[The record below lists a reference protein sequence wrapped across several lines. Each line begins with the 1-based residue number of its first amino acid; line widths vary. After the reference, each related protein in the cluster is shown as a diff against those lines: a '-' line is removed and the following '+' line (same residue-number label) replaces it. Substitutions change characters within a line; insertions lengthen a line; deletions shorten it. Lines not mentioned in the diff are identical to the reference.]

1 MVAVNS
7 AGNTAAAAVDSAS
20 TIIIKIGSSLLVEDS
35 HGAVNSA
42 WLADVAS
49 DIAML
54 RKAGKNVVVVSSGA
68 IALGRR
74 ELGIDGRELALEEKQ
89 AAAATGQVT
98 LAHAWREALAAH
110 GIGVAQILLSPEDT
124 ETRRRHLN
132 ARATMGALLELGA
145 VPVVNENDTVATAEI
160 RFGDNDRLAARVAA
174 MISADLLVLLS
185 DIDGLYSAN
194 PRKSADAVHVPQV
207 VSLNDEVMAMAGS
220 ANAAYASGGMVTKLE
235 AARIAM
241 NAGCG
246 MIICDGQ
253 GARPLSAVMG
263 GARHTLFRAE
273 HSPLTARKRW
283 IGGSLA
289 PRGGLR
295 VDDGALRAIRQG
307 RSLLPAGVTSVA
319 GNFERGDLIA
329 IEDAAGHV
337 IGHGLSAY
345 SAADARVILGHK
357 SREIEGLLGYRGRDE
372 VVHADN
378 LVMLEQSG

>member
-1 MVAVNS
+1 MVTLSPSKTGA
-7 AGNTAAAAVDSAS
+7 ATAIDSAK
-20 TIIIKIGSSLLVEDS
+20 TIIVKIGSSLLVEDS
-35 HGAVNSA
+35 QNLVDAG
-42 WLADVAS
+42 WLAGVAG

-54 RKAGKNVVVVSSGA
+54 RKAGKNIVVVSSGA

-74 ELGIDGRELALEEKQ
+74 ELGIEGRDLALEEKQ

-185 DIDGLYSAN
+185 DIDGLYTAN
-194 PRKSADAVHVPQV
+194 PRSDPNASHVPQV
-207 VSLNDEVMAMAGS
+207 DSLNDSVMAMAGE
-220 ANAAYASGGMVTKLE
+220 ANAAYASGGMITKLE

-246 MIICDGQ
+246 MVICDGRGSQ
-253 GARPLSAVMG
+253 PLSAVMKG
-263 GARHTLFRAE
+263 GRHTLFRAE

-283 IGGSLA
+283 IGGSLN
-289 PRGGLR
+289 PRGRLR
-295 VDDGALRAIRQG
+295 VDAGALHAIRQG
-307 RSLLPAGVTSVA
+307 RSLLPAGVTA
-319 GNFERGDLIA
+319 ANGDFERGDLIA
-329 IEDAAGHV
+329 IEAETGQV

-345 SAADARVILGHK
+345 SAADTRVILGHK
-357 SREIEGLLGYRGRDE
+357 SREIERLLGYRGRDE

-378 LVMLEQSG
+378 LVMLEQ